1 MNSLVFVLGLIFG
14 SFLGVI
20 IDRLPQERNI
30 VAGRSMCDTCE
41 RSLEWIDLIPL
52 VSFIMFKGRCRR
64 CKTKLSYRYPL
75 LELITG
81 SAYLMAFHVFGL
93 SYMSLVAMILASV
106 LIVIAFIDID
116 TMIIYDRFHVILL
129 ALGAIV
135 IALNPSS
142 LMSGLLGFV
151 IVSVPY
157 LILAI
162 VTQGIGGGDVKLIAS
177 AGLMLGA
184 SNTVLAFVLSTLVG
198 GVYGVILILG
208 KKVSA
213 KDAIPFGPFLCIGIY
228 TSFLYGDKI
237 VSAYLSLF

>member
-142 LMSGLLGFV
+142 LKSGLLGIV

-228 TSFLYGDKI
+228 TSLLYGDKI

>member
-142 LMSGLLGFV
+142 LKSGLLGIV

-237 VSAYLSLF
+237 VSAYFSLF

>member
-52 VSFIMFKGRCRR
+52 VSFVMFKGRCRR

-228 TSFLYGDKI
+228 TSFLYADKI